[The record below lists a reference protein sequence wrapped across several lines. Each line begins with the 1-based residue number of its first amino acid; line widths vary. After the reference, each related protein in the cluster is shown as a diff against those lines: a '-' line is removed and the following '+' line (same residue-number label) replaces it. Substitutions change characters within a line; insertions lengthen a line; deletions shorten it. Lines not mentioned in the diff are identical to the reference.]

1 VIPRRIDGLP
11 ATFLVRGDPELEV
24 TGVSIDSRTLQPGD
38 LFIAFGGGVD
48 FTADAVAAG
57 AAAVIVETDEA
68 PRADAAP
75 ALLVTFSPLRALQCL
90 GAENAEAATA
100 TRVGITGS
108 SGKTS
113 TKDAVAHL
121 VAGQRRVAAAAKGNN
136 NEIGYPLT
144 LCRIDRDTEVVV
156 CELAMRGGG
165 QIAELC
171 AIAAPDIAAITNV
184 GPAHIELLGSL
195 GAIAAAKAEIAVGVA
210 EGGVVI
216 VPHDEP
222 LLAEHLPPNRRYVSF
237 GTAEGAD
244 VRLVSRTRL
253 DEGGQRVGIRIHGRD
268 LDIHHS
274 LVGRH
279 HALNLCVALAVCAEL
294 GLDLDAAAERAATI
308 PLPEWRGE
316 EIALDDGTVVVN
328 DAYNANPDSMRAA
341 LELLSETPVSGR
353 RIAILGPMAELGTES
368 ERYHRETGERCA
380 ALGIDLLISVGEP
393 ARAYLDGAGQG
404 VETLWVEDADGALA
418 AVLAEREAGDRI
430 LVKASR
436 AAALEELPRRICEGG
451 TA

>member
-1 VIPRRIDGLP
+1 MIPRGIEGLP
-11 ATFLVRGDPELEV
+11 ATFLVRGDPELRV
-24 TGVSIDSRTLQPGD
+24 SGVSIDSRTLQPGD
-38 LFIAFGGGVD
+38 LFIAIDGGIEFVG
-48 FTADAVAAG
+48 DAVRAG
-57 AAAVIVETDEA
+57 AAAVVVETDDA
-68 PRADAAP
+68 PRAEGAP
-75 ALLVTFSPLRALQCL
+75 VLLVTFSPLRALQCL

-144 LCRIDRDTEVVV
+144 LCRIDADTEVAV
-156 CELAMRGGG
+156 CELAMRGSG

-171 AIAAPDIAAITNV
+171 AIAAPHIAVITNI

-216 VPHDEP
+216 VPHDES
-222 LLAEHLPPNRRYVSF
+222 LLAEHLPVDRRYVTF
-237 GTAEGAD
+237 GPGEGAD
-244 VRLVSRTRL
+244 VRLLARERRA
-253 DEGGQRVGIRIHGRD
+253 EGGQRVRILIAGRE
-268 LDIHHS
+268 LEVEQN
-274 LVGRH
+274 LAGRH
-279 HALNLCVALAVCAEL
+279 HALNLCVAIAVCHEL
-294 GLDLDAAAERAATI
+294 GLDLDAAAERAASI

-316 EIALDDGTVVVN
+316 EIALVGDIVLVN
-328 DAYNANPDSMRAA
+328 DAYNANPDSMAAA
-341 LELLSETPVSGR
+341 LELLAETPVSGR

-368 ERYHRETGERCA
+368 ERYHRETGARCA
-380 ALGIDLLISVGEP
+380 DLGIDLLIGVDEP
-393 ARAYLDGAGQG
+393 ARAYVDGA
-404 VETLWVEDADGALA
+404 ETRIDTRWVADADTALA
-418 AVLAEREAGDRI
+418 LILAELGPGDRV

-436 AAALEELPRRICEGG
+436 AAALEGLPSRIREDRG
-451 TA
+451 A